1 MFFFILF
8 GIKFVDGAKIRKATS
23 SAAFLL
29 SQMFSH
35 LCNSAVN
42 TRSQAQLDD
51 SSSYASSSIS
61 TFCMLIFPSAVIV
74 IESGI
79 YKSVCG

>member
-8 GIKFVDGAKIRKATS
+8 GIKFDDGAKIQKATS

-35 LCNSAVN
+35 LCNSTVN
-42 TRSQAQLDD
+42 SHSQ
-51 SSSYASSSIS
+51 
-61 TFCMLIFPSAVIV
+61 V
-74 IESGI
+74 
-79 YKSVCG
+79 